1 MYTNSP
7 TLISEQ
13 DAVLILGSS
22 EEFLVSAVKLGR
34 VECVHLEGKHFFTLG
49 SILGVKREMVAK
61 SQEFFADERDVVSA
75 SRLEPSY
82 F

>member
-1 MYTNSP
+1 MYTIAP

-22 EEFLVSAVKLGR
+22 EEFLCSAVKLGR
-34 VECVHLEGKHFFTLG
+34 VSCVYIEGNHFFTLN
-49 SILGVKREMVAK
+49 SVLDAKREMVAK
-61 SQEFFADERDVVSA
+61 HQEFLADERSVVSA
-75 SRLEPSY
+75 SKLEPAY